1 VKCSKIDLHI
11 HSTASDGTI
20 SPPEILQL
28 ATQLNLG
35 AIAITDHDTLEGVKQ
50 ALSCGIPRS
59 LKFLT
64 GVEISSN
71 PPPSFSAPG
80 SLHILGYGI
89 KTDDTQLN
97 DMLGKLQDARVNR
110 NPKIINRLN
119 QTGLDISLSEVMEKA
134 GTGQPG
140 RPHIAM
146 LMVEKGMV
154 KSVNEAFDLFLGKGK
169 PAYVDK
175 PRIESSEAIRT
186 IINAGGI
193 PVLAHPGLVQLES
206 GDSIERL
213 IDILAG
219 MGLKGIEVYYPGHTS
234 AQTANYHELAKKN
247 NLLVTGGSDFHGSL
261 YPDIKMGAGDG
272 DFFVPY
278 SLYDAISKAIAENEP
293 FQT

>member
-1 VKCSKIDLHI
+1 MKCSGIDLHI
-11 HSTASDGTI
+11 HSTASDGTN
-20 SPPEILQL
+20 SPSEILQL

-35 AIAITDHDTLEGVKQ
+35 AIAITDHDTLKGVKQ

-89 KTDDTQLN
+89 KTDDKQMN
-97 DMLGKLQDARVNR
+97 DMLGKLQDARINR
-110 NPKIINRLN
+110 NPKIITRLN

-193 PVLAHPGLVQLES
+193 PVLAHPGLVKSDS

-213 IDILAG
+213 IDTLMG
-219 MGLKGIEVYYPGHTS
+219 MGLKGVEAYYPGHTS
-234 AQTANYHELAKKN
+234 DQTAKYHELAKKN
-247 NLLVTGGSDFHGSL
+247 NLLITGGS
-261 YPDIKMGAGDG
+261 
-272 DFFVPY
+272 
-278 SLYDAISKAIAENEP
+278 
-293 FQT
+293 